1 MGKKLMGWKT
11 KGMNQD
17 LSVSAFNPEFSF
29 ENMNLRLSTNE
40 GNTLMSW
47 VNEKGTKRI
56 PVKIDTNPWYETENK
71 TYAES
76 ITGGAIGTAVLNNQ
90 LVVFTTCPQHIVM
103 NGNQSTTIPKHDYI
117 YVFTWRRFPV
127 VSEQEDDEEVEG
139 LFGRRIY
146 AGNLNFDEEHPLETL
161 VSYEAE
167 HIQKVYWTD
176 GINQPR
182 MINIAASN
190 EKLERWNHPDTA
202 DIEHE
207 GVPSEEVETFFDF
220 VPTIDLSAT
229 LSITQEMA
237 SSGTFA
243 PGVIQYCFTY
253 FNKHGQQSNVI
264 EVSPL
269 YYLAH
274 EDRGASPEDKVTC
287 SFTIQ
292 ISGLDANFDCVR
304 IYSIQRTSLNL
315 EPVVKILEDIPIE
328 GSSITYIDNGTT
340 GALID
345 PTELLFIGGKEI
357 KVLTMTDKDNTLFMG
372 NIEQNTEKLDTLQ
385 AYLRSNPLDVRF
397 YRGGPKTIELDHT
410 DGIYGHTNMLKK
422 NHREITTFKGGE
434 QYRFGFQLQKPTGE
448 WTEPIWI
455 RDKTNDLYPLVNKN
469 TGWDNT
475 QLVYA
480 STYRFK
486 LADIPQFVF
495 DFSKYKKI
503 RPVIVYP
510 TISDRKV
517 LCQGVLNPT
526 VFNALDRIDNSPYA
540 QASWYFRPYATNKIR
555 TQGGNS
561 QVTPYETVTV
571 LSSTLSNTPD
581 LTLDPESLVGHVR
594 EVYVL
599 KASFDG
605 GTGGQ
610 DAINSILQ
618 RGSLKTHVW
627 KKITEDGI
635 SKEETSDIEQSF
647 IGAFKKPN
655 SNEYFFVKDSP
666 WLEETT
672 EVTPAVYTR
681 QSEDTDYG
689 SDAIEGYIVEYT
701 DVNLTYEGTE
711 RTPFQLYNKMAVVNG
726 LLVFSDNTD
735 LGNNVTS
742 IHFKFYI
749 DNTFYDVTFEKTSGS
764 ITNDISSSYPVNTK
778 KSGDAIAYTHYE
790 SLATAEDAA
799 GSDSTEIEGKVVYY
813 DNREKAKKVEIQ
825 GSRKSF
831 LGVFDT
837 NNGELTSDQ
846 IASNTQFFVD
856 QSIVTLNSPDLEFDT
871 EVQRW
876 GTDHLHLRVIGA
888 IPITANAS
896 DHKISISS
904 SMLEINHNV
913 KENSLFNILIKSA
926 EENISY
932 KEAKSILDETL
943 GKDPSFGDG
952 ELTYNVRADNVSTNA
967 GRHLVAE
974 YLWKDVVLKDAAKEE
989 DKIKTLQ
996 DTCTY
1001 LIHPWHR
1008 SASLNNDW
1016 RSADVASSLLK
1027 WKKESNLLYSI
1038 NTCYFA
1044 AEDSVSFENIGV
1056 QIPLTEN
1063 AEVMNYRLPK
1073 QISGSSE
1080 INYYPNI
1087 DKVLYNKKGYKLFV
1101 DTVDADIR
1109 GSIKNVTTPV
1119 AMRYKS
1125 TTHAAISLGGSNG
1138 KISLLPYAIVENNTT
1153 VLPPVN
1159 YGEYT
1164 GSGTTFWGD
1173 TVDFYQDNINI
1184 TDATDMLTVR
1194 VGSQME
1200 SYDFLWLG
1208 ELYKDVTNAFG
1219 GDSDAALRA
1228 NKWVVGG
1235 NSVTIPDDLN
1245 DEIPLT
1251 WTDGDTYYQRY
1262 DCLKTYAYTNE
1273 DPNQL
1278 VEILSFMCESHV
1290 NIDGRYDRNRGQLKN
1305 YLMRPEIFNL
1315 LNPVYSQQD
1324 NFFTSR
1330 KTDIEKEET
1339 LKYPNH
1345 VAYSQTKTSGADVDE
1360 WTHLTLAS
1368 ILEMD
1373 GDKGE
1378 VKALKRLNDSV
1389 ICFQDTGIAQI
1400 LYNDNVAISTTA
1412 GVPIELANSGK
1423 VQGKRYLSDTIG
1435 CSNKWSIAQSPLGI
1449 YFIDSN
1455 GKDIYLFNGQLDNL
1469 STKYG
1474 FNSWCKEH
1482 ISQGVSDWNPKDF
1495 GWNED
1500 IDKSNFV
1507 SYYDKKN
1514 QEVLFINL
1522 DTALAFSEKIG
1533 AFTSFYNYGGIPYYC
1548 NFNDRGIWL
1557 TYNLTTPT
1565 SSTNPVPK
1573 CELWEHQAGE
1583 YCQFFGV
1590 NYPYWMTLVGNQEPQ
1605 MDKTFTNL
1613 EFRATIDGDGV
1624 EEQTKF
1630 VPTLPF
1636 DYLEAWDEYQ
1646 HGIAQ
1651 LQNKN
1656 GHGAMQH
1663 HLPDTTATL
1672 KRKFRIWRCDIP
1684 RDNCDVDNTIE
1695 NPMGIYRFRKRPLD
1709 RMRNPWI
1716 YLKLMKDAAEQGAVL
1731 NRTEIHDLIMTYF
1744 T

>member
-56 PVKIDTNPWYETENK
+56 PIKIDTNPWYETENK

-90 LVVFTTCPQHIVM
+90 LVIFTTCPEHSAPTPRPIF
-103 NGNQSTTIPKHDYI
+103 IPKHDYI

-146 AGNLNFDEEHPLETL
+146 AGNLNFDEEYPLETL

-190 EKLERWNHPDTA
+190 EKLERWNHPDSTT
-202 DIEHE
+202 HV
-207 GVPSEEVETFFDF
+207 GVPSEDVETFFDF
-220 VPTIDLSAT
+220 VPTIDLNAT
-229 LSITQEMA
+229 LYITQEMA

-287 SFTIQ
+287 SFNIQ

-315 EPVVKILEDIPIE
+315 EPIVKILEDIPIE
-328 GSSITYIDNGTT
+328 ESSITYIDNGTT

-372 NIEQNTEKLDTLQ
+372 NIEQSTEKLDTLQ
-385 AYLRSNPLDVRF
+385 DYFRGHSTTINFLQ
-397 YRGGPKTIELDHT
+397 GGPKTIELDHT
-410 DGIYGHTNMLKK
+410 NGIYGHTNMLKK

-455 RDKTNDLYPLVNKN
+455 GDATNTLYPVVNN
-469 TGWDNT
+469 NNWDAA

-480 STYRFK
+480 TASIDLSAAMGTY
-486 LADIPQFVF
+486 AA
-495 DFSKYKKI
+495 YKRI

-540 QASWYFRPYATNKIR
+540 QASWYFRPNTSNVDSGSIIIPNNIDLSGKITVSVTSDPSQYQEVYGPIDQGQYADMF
-555 TQGGNS
+555 Q
-561 QVTPYETVTV
+561 Y
-571 LSSTLSNTPD
+571 
-581 LTLDPESLVGHVR
+581 
-594 EVYVL
+594 VYVL
-599 KASFDG
+599 VADMGDTAAANYIPPRGFIKTVVSEANASSSHIENHEFLGIIDL
-605 GTGGQ
+605 T
-610 DAINSILQ
+610 ST
-618 RGSLKTHVW
+618 RT
-627 KKITEDGI
+627 DGI
-635 SKEETSDIEQSF
+635 SRKLYAFLKTSPWPEEVSNGLNTVKYDEQIIVVSNNNQSF
-647 IGAFKKPN
+647 RIYNNLQVSNGFLFLYYPIIISQANRIIAVPFNFYTDTAFY
-655 SNEYFFVKDSP
+655 S
-666 WLEETT
+666 
-672 EVTPAVYTR
+672 VTFTAYNA
-681 QSEDTDYG
+681 
-689 SDAIEGYIVEYT
+689 DAI
-701 DVNLTYEGTE
+701 
-711 RTPFQLYNKMAVVNG
+711 
-726 LLVFSDNTD
+726 
-735 LGNNVTS
+735 
-742 IHFKFYI
+742 
-749 DNTFYDVTFEKTSGS
+749 
-764 ITNDISSSYPVNTK
+764 SYPVITNNKTGTPLTYKHYDSIFTDEDIENTENR
-778 KSGDAIAYTHYE
+778 E
-790 SLATAEDAA
+790 SLC
-799 GSDSTEIEGKVVYY
+799 
-813 DNREKAKKVEIQ
+813 RQVEIQ

-831 LGVFDT
+831 NDVYSTLTNDT
-837 NNGELTSDQ
+837 LTEDQ
-846 IASNTQFFVD
+846 AASNTQFFVD

-876 GTDHLHLRVIGA
+876 GTQDLGLRIIGA
-888 IPITANAS
+888 IPVTASVSSHAIQISSPMLEMGHNVTDGDIVSEYARLRWIENNKEAAAEYFKKAVEMKGSDPTFGSGELNYNIIHKNIDSNAGKRLVADYLWQDIALIKNANA
-896 DHKISISS
+896 DDK
-904 SMLEINHNV
+904 
-913 KENSLFNILIKSA
+913 
-926 EENISY
+926 
-932 KEAKSILDETL
+932 
-943 GKDPSFGDG
+943 
-952 ELTYNVRADNVSTNA
+952 VSTSS
-967 GRHLVAE
+967 
-974 YLWKDVVLKDAAKEE
+974 
-989 DKIKTLQ
+989 TLYK
-996 DTCTY
+996 Y
-1001 LIHPWHR
+1001 LIYPWHR
-1008 SASLNNDW
+1008 SGSLNNDW
-1016 RSADVASSLLK
+1016 RSADAASSQLRY
-1027 WKKESNLLYSI
+1027 KKEGSLLYSVNSQYLVKREGEELI
-1038 NTCYFA
+1038 YPKDYSN
-1044 AEDSVSFENIGV
+1044 NISS
-1056 QIPLTEN
+1056 QIALTEN
-1063 AEVMNYRLPK
+1063 NEVMNYRLPR
-1073 QISGSSE
+1073 QGSKTSE
-1080 INYYPNI
+1080 INYYSNI
-1087 DKVLYNKKGYKLFV
+1087 DKVLYNKKGYIPV
-1101 DTVDADIR
+1101 SDINIADSPKVYSPI
-1109 GSIKNVTTPV
+1109 SMK
-1119 AMRYKS
+1119 YKS
-1125 TTHAAISLGGSNG
+1125 TTHAVIALKATGDNLNTLPNNAIGHSS
-1138 KISLLPYAIVENNTT
+1138 AI
-1153 VLPPVN
+1153 
-1159 YGEYT
+1159 
-1164 GSGTTFWGD
+1164 TFWGD
-1173 TVDFYQDNINI
+1173 TVGVTATNIDSNI
-1184 TDATDMLTVR
+1184 
-1194 VGSQME
+1194 QFNPNY
-1200 SYDFLWLG
+1200 SYLWLG

-1219 GDSDAALRA
+1219 GNSDAALRA

-1235 NSVTIPDDLN
+1235 PSVAITEN
-1245 DEIPLT
+1245 NKTNIPLT

-1368 ILEMD
+1368 VLEMD

-1378 VKALKRLNDSV
+1378 VKALKRSNDNI

-1423 VQGKRYLSDTIG
+1423 VQGKRYLSDTVG

-1474 FNSWCKEH
+1474 FNSWCNEH

-1495 GWNED
+1495 GWNMD

-1557 TYNLTTPT
+1557 TYNPTTPT

-1613 EFRATIDGDGV
+1613 EFRATIDGEGV